1 MAAPT
6 LGCRNGGCGDWMH
19 AKRLA
24 HGKFVDLVFF
34 VRQQILGSSPR
45 MTTET
50 SRMAAERS
58 RMTTARCYSAASA

>member
-1 MAAPT
+1 
-6 LGCRNGGCGDWMH
+6 MH
-19 AKRLA
+19 PKRLA

-45 MTTET
+45 MTAET